1 MKKLLSIFSLGVL
14 LFSSLAPSFTYANA
28 DIEELTSLL
37 NLFLEETSN
46 EHQETITQI
55 RSTPETKTF
64 WVEEVD
70 EIEYINNNQHF
81 VWNKTKKIITAYS
94 TDFSYWISY
103 KDRNEWSNNVWEI
116 WGYYQRWN
124 DAIEDINNIDYS
136 IFNKNERRFVDD
148 LSDPNKWRDP
158 INHKATDILNRK
170 WNCDDN
176 YHIPSAWEFK
186 QVEDCYWF
194 QKYGYGDTNLVY
206 QDILKMPYWWYINR
220 IWENQWQIV
229 TNSYSDYRTS
239 GTAWWSFWQDS
250 KLWILPYDITENPN
264 WNNSVWA
271 QIRCF
276 KDNYLETLTL
286 KIWDETILTQFE
298 HWESFDKSLTWQLLS
313 NIDIPEWYHVEWYIT
328 WDNNELTWFDFDNE
342 EITTTMTLIWE
353 VVNDNNWIFDL
364 GNWIRKVVWNNKS
377 IKYDTNLIGW
387 IQWWA
392 NASWEPYSNDNN
404 AWWWA
409 NDDID
414 NQFWAWNNWFWRQ
427 WPCQDWWHV
436 ASNWEWKTLVNY
448 SCYNNPNCNPKEN
461 INDDYW
467 SPIILSNYSNRQS
480 LLWFNLEAWRAI
492 RTSSFISWINF
503 VWIGNNYIEVYD
515 TVVQNY
521 YINYRNT
528 NVNANI
534 PKNAPINVLCIDNYY
549 ATITFKN
556 KKDETII
563 IDSISDIE
571 KDKKIN
577 LNQLPEQEEWY
588 TNHYYLKNNGE
599 FEEIENILELIITSD
614 LDIYVE
620 SVQNIIPS
628 EPDLVSSPVSHTSGW
643 SGRPISTTK
652 QETKVTEQEHNSAD
666 IQDQKT
672 TNKQTNTSTNNVTT
686 QEEIKQQVKKVE
698 DRSLTRWEIAIMT
711 NILLEVYPQLV
722 EWKQELD
729 DVNKACSNYAD
740 EQNFTKD
747 EKKAI
752 TRLCKLSI
760 MWIHNDTNKPL
771 EEFLANNNATNDEF
785 SKVINRS
792 IENYNEKDLSTIK
805 EALKKLE
812 WDEENVVFGTVYDV
826 FMSIK
831 SLFN

>member
-1 MKKLLSIFSLGVL
+1 MRKLFSIFSLGIL
-14 LFSSLAPSFTYANA
+14 IFSSLVPSFTYANK
-28 DIEELTSLL
+28 DIEGLSNLL
-37 NLFLEETSN
+37 SSFLDDASSKVQGNT
-46 EHQETITQI
+46 TQI
-55 RSTPETKTF
+55 NSTPELKTF
-64 WVEEVD
+64 WIEEPELD
-70 EIEYINNNQHF
+70 EIEILTDNKR
-81 VWNKTKKIITAYS
+81 VVVRNKTQKNITVYPTDYS
-94 TDFSYWISY
+94 TWITI
-103 KDRNEWSNNVWEI
+103 KDRNLWATKYLWEEWANENEI
-116 WGYYQRWN
+116 IWNYYQWWKSEPLTVDN
-124 DAIEDINNIDYS
+124 FNNTYS
-136 IFNKNERRFVDD
+136 A
-148 LSDPNKWRDP
+148 DPNYD
-158 INHKATDILNRK
+158 
-170 WNCDDN
+170 WNICESN
-176 YHIPSAWEFK
+176 YHIPKKQEWESLTQLYNFFW
-186 QVEDCYWF
+186 Q
-194 QKYGYGDTNLVY
+194 TN
-206 QDILKMPYWWYINR
+206 DITFMENLKFSYWWLIINVENNEFVYNDNNPK
-220 IWENQWQIV
+220 WE
-229 TNSYSDYRTS
+229 
-239 GTAWWSFWQDS
+239 WWF
-250 KLWILPYDITENPN
+250 Y
-264 WNNSVWA
+264 WNNQYDSVNKYFYNAAVSLAYWWVSSVGSA
-271 QIRCF
+271 KSYIWSNVRCF
-276 KDNYLETLTL
+276 KDNYMETLAL

-448 SCYNNPNCNPKEN
+448 LCYNNPNCNSKEN

-480 LLWFNLEAWRAI
+480 LLWFNLEPWRAI

-515 TVVQNY
+515 TVVQYY

-628 EPDLVSSPVSHTSGW
+628 EPDSVSSPVSHTSGW
-643 SGRPISTTK
+643 SGRPISTIK
-652 QETKVTEQEHNSAD
+652 QETKLEQEHNSAD
-666 IQDQKT
+666 TEENKT
-672 TNKQTNTSTNNVTT
+672 REQTATSVTAKSEKKT
-686 QEEIKQQVKKVE
+686 VEEKIEIIKPKA
-698 DRSLTRWEIAIMT
+698 LTRWELAVFSNILTEVFPQLTEWKKNVNEVCNEYTDYKEFSAKEEKAVSKLCRLAIMG
-711 NILLEVYPQLV
+711 IIE
-722 EWKQELD
+722 D
-729 DVNKACSNYAD
+729 DK
-740 EQNFTKD
+740 T
-747 EKKAI
+747 
-752 TRLCKLSI
+752 
-760 MWIHNDTNKPL
+760 PL
-771 EEFLANNNATNDEF
+771 ETFGINNLSTNEEFI
-785 SKVINRS
+785 KVVNRMTDKYS
-792 IENYNEKDLSTIK
+792 EEELKDLKSALSTLENQK
-805 EALKKLE
+805 EDNL
-812 WDEENVVFGTVYDV
+812 VFGTVYDI
-826 FMSIK
+826 FMK
-831 SLFN
+831 VKALF

>member
-1 MKKLLSIFSLGVL
+1 MKKLLCVFSLGVL
-14 LFSSLAPSFTYANA
+14 LFSSLAPSFTYANT
-28 DIEELTSLL
+28 DIEEVSSLL
-37 NLFLEETSN
+37 NSILEETSN
-46 EHQETITQI
+46 EFQETTSQI
-55 RSTPETKTF
+55 KSTPELRTF
-64 WVEEVD
+64 WIEETGLD
-70 EIEYINNNQHF
+70 EIEYINNNEHF
-81 VWNKTKKIITAYS
+81 VWNKTAETITVYNNDFSSWVTLKDKNVWATS
-94 TDFSYWISY
+94 TDITSEDSYWNY
-103 KDRNEWSNNVWEI
+103 YMRWYFT
-116 WGYYQRWN
+116 GY
-124 DAIEDINNIDYS
+124 DYS
-136 IFNKNERRFVDD
+136 DFNNYN
-148 LSDPNKWRDP
+148 PTWRQ
-158 INHKATDILNRK
+158 IWEQ
-170 WNCDDN
+170 WNCDEWF
-176 YHIPSAWEFK
+176 HIPQFSEFEKPNYRLYQISKWEEIYLYDYLRLPLAWFMNYQWEF
-186 QVEDCYWF
+186 QNESVS
-194 QKYGYGDTNLVY
+194 
-206 QDILKMPYWWYINR
+206 P
-220 IWENQWQIV
+220 
-229 TNSYSDYRTS
+229 
-239 GTAWWSFWQDS
+239 AWVHFWQYLVIEQGRTIWPS
-250 KLWILPYDITENPN
+250 ENSMYLSP
-264 WNNSVWA
+264 WWWDPRWWGV
-271 QIRCF
+271 IRCF
-276 KDNYLETLTL
+276 KDDYLETLSL
-286 KIWDETILTQFE
+286 KVWDATILTQFV
-298 HWESFDKSLTWQLLS
+298 HWESFDKTLTWQLLS

-392 NASWEPYSNDNN
+392 NASWELYSNDNN

-409 NDDID
+409 NDDIN

-480 LLWFNLEAWRAI
+480 LLWFNIEAWRAI

-515 TVVQNY
+515 TVVQYY

-628 EPDLVSSPVSHTSGW
+628 EPDSVSSPVSHTSGW
-643 SGRPISTTK
+643 SGRPISTIK
-652 QETKVTEQEHNSAD
+652 QETKLEQEHNSAD
-666 IQDQKT
+666 T
-672 TNKQTNTSTNNVTT
+672 EENKT
-686 QEEIKQQVKKVE
+686 QEQTATSVTDKSEKKTVEEKIEIIKPKA
-698 DRSLTRWEIAIMT
+698 LTRWELAVFSNILTEVFPQLTEWKKNVNEVCNEYTDYKEFSAKEEKAVSKLCRLAIMG
-711 NILLEVYPQLV
+711 IIE
-722 EWKQELD
+722 D
-729 DVNKACSNYAD
+729 DK
-740 EQNFTKD
+740 T
-747 EKKAI
+747 
-752 TRLCKLSI
+752 
-760 MWIHNDTNKPL
+760 PL
-771 EEFLANNNATNDEF
+771 ETFGINNLSTNEEFI
-785 SKVINRS
+785 KVVNRMTDKYS
-792 IENYNEKDLSTIK
+792 EKELKDLKSALSSLENDK
-805 EALKKLE
+805 EDNL
-812 WDEENVVFGTVYDV
+812 VFWTVYDV
-826 FMSIK
+826 FMK
-831 SLFN
+831 VKALFN

>member
-1 MKKLLSIFSLGVL
+1 MKKLFSVFSLGVL
-14 LFSSLAPSFTYANA
+14 LFSSLAPSFTYANS
-28 DIEELTSLL
+28 DIEEVSSLL
-37 NLFLEETSN
+37 NSILEETSN
-46 EHQETITQI
+46 EFQETTSQI
-55 RSTPETKTF
+55 KSTPELRTF
-64 WVEEVD
+64 WIEETGLD
-70 EIEYINNNQHF
+70 EIEVLTEDERVV
-81 VWNKTKKIITAYS
+81 VWNKTQKNITVYPTDYS
-94 TDFSYWISY
+94 TWITI
-103 KDRNEWSNNVWEI
+103 KDRNLWATKYLWEEWATEDEI
-116 WGYYQRWN
+116 IWDYYQWW
-124 DAIEDINNIDYS
+124 
-136 IFNKNERRFVDD
+136 KNESITTGNF
-148 LSDPNKWRDP
+148 SFYNTTNRDSQRL
-158 INHKATDILNRK
+158 I
-170 WNCDDN
+170 CDN
-176 YHIPSAWEFK
+176 GYHIPKNNDWKNLVFLYPFNNETNNKFINDLKLPFWWMVNNTDYNWLVFNTYVEKWSWWFFRSSNAWEA
-186 QVEDCYWF
+186 DW
-194 QKYGYGDTNLVY
+194 NA
-206 QDILKMPYWWYINR
+206 DIFVIKDNKIYISSSISPEFN
-220 IWENQWQIV
+220 WQ
-229 TNSYSDYRTS
+229 SYASRR
-239 GTAWWSFWQDS
+239 
-250 KLWILPYDITENPN
+250 LWL
-264 WNNSVWA
+264 SV
-271 QIRCF
+271 RCF

-392 NASWEPYSNDNN
+392 NASWELYSNDNN

-480 LLWFNLEAWRAI
+480 LLWFNFEAWRAI

-528 NVNANI
+528 NVIANI

-614 LDIYVE
+614 LNIYVE

-628 EPDLVSSPVSHTSGW
+628 EPDSVSSPVSHTSGW
-643 SGRPISTTK
+643 SGRPISTIK
-652 QETKVTEQEHNSAD
+652 QETKLEQEHNSAD
-666 IQDQKT
+666 T
-672 TNKQTNTSTNNVTT
+672 EENKT
-686 QEEIKQQVKKVE
+686 QEQTATSVTDKSEKKTVEEKIEIIKPKA
-698 DRSLTRWEIAIMT
+698 LTRWELAVFSNILTEVFPQLTEWKKNVNEVCNEYTDYKEFSAKEEKAVSKLCRLAIMG
-711 NILLEVYPQLV
+711 IIE
-722 EWKQELD
+722 D
-729 DVNKACSNYAD
+729 DK
-740 EQNFTKD
+740 T
-747 EKKAI
+747 
-752 TRLCKLSI
+752 
-760 MWIHNDTNKPL
+760 PL
-771 EEFLANNNATNDEF
+771 ETFGINNLSTNEEFI
-785 SKVINRS
+785 KVVNRMTDKYS
-792 IENYNEKDLSTIK
+792 EKELKDLKSALSSLENDK
-805 EALKKLE
+805 EDNL
-812 WDEENVVFGTVYDV
+812 VFWTVYDV
-826 FMSIK
+826 FMK
-831 SLFN
+831 VKALFN